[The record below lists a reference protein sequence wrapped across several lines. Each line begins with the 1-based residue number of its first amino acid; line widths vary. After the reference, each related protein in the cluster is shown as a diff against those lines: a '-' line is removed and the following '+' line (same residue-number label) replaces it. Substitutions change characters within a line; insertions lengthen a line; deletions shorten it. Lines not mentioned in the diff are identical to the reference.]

1 MFGIIRKGLMRNIFS
16 VDVEDY
22 FHPSELERA
31 APRDRWPHLP
41 PRVADSTRCLL
52 DLLAAEQVR
61 ATFFILGWVAQRE
74 PGLVRDIA
82 AAGHEV
88 ACHSFWHRLVY
99 SQPPAEFRRDTADAV
114 KAIEDACGVTPR
126 AYRAPS
132 YSVRADT
139 MWALDILCELGFTHD
154 SSVYP
159 IVHDRYGIPGFPRHL
174 SIVNTPSGSIHE
186 IPPATVLL
194 RGGRVAPVGGGG
206 YLRLLPYRYTA
217 AGLRRVNA
225 EEQQPA
231 CIYLHPWEVDPGQPR
246 IAQGRIAHLRT
257 YLGLNGMEGKVTR
270 LLREFEFGPMC
281 EITRPQ

>member
-1 MFGIIRKGLMRNIFS
+1 MRNIFS

-22 FHPSELERA
+22 FHPSELESA
-31 APRDRWPHLP
+31 APRDTWTRQPA
-41 PRVADSTRCLL
+41 RVADSTRRLL
-52 DLLAAEQVR
+52 DLLASEHVH
-61 ATFFILGWVAQRE
+61 ATFFVLGWVAHRE

-88 ACHSFWHRLVY
+88 ACHSYWHRLVY
-99 SQPPAEFRRDTADAV
+99 SLQPDEFRRDTSDAV
-114 KAIEDACGVTPR
+114 KAIEDACGITPQ

-159 IVHDRYGIPGFPRHL
+159 IMHDRYGIPGFPRHA
-174 SIVNTPSGSIHE
+174 SVVNTPSGPIRE

-194 RGGRVAPVGGGG
+194 SGGRVAPIGGGG

-217 AGLRRVNA
+217 AGLRRVNG
-225 EEQQPA
+225 EEHQPA

-246 IAQGRIAHLRT
+246 IAQGQFARLRT
-257 YLGLNGMEGKVTR
+257 YFGLHGMEGKVQR

-281 EITRPQ
+281 EVPPPPDPRLQ